1 MDITSWRLLKDEL
14 VGGIGGTLWV
24 LMGTAGIVL
33 LIACAN
39 VANLLLVR
47 ADGRRQELAIR
58 AALGAGRIRMARDL
72 LLESGL
78 LGVAGGV
85 LGLTLAFGVL
95 RALAADGPEHLPR
108 VHEIGIDPAV
118 LAFTLGISL
127 ASGLL
132 FGLIP
137 VWQQMRPHLSGGLRG
152 GGRSLS
158 PSRER
163 HRARS
168 VLIAVQVALCV
179 GPAGWLR
186 GDAADLP
193 SPAPGRSRL
202 FAASGGRDLPRLDS
216 RDASGRSREGH
227 PYGRG
232 HPS

>member
-1 MDITSWRLLKDEL
+1 MRESEDRRALRTRGLLASSLPLDITSWRLLKDEL

-95 RALAADGPEHLPR
+95 RALAAYGPEHLPR

-152 GGRSLS
+152 GGRSLEPEPGAAPRTQCS
-158 PSRER
+158 DCGAG
-163 HRARS
+163 RALRWS
-168 VLIAVQVALCV
+168 C
-179 GPAGWLR
+179 WL
-186 GDAADLP
+186 
-193 SPAPGRSRL
+193 APG
-202 FAASGGRDLPRLDS
+202 
-216 RDASGRSREGH
+216 
-227 PYGRG
+227 
-232 HPS
+232 